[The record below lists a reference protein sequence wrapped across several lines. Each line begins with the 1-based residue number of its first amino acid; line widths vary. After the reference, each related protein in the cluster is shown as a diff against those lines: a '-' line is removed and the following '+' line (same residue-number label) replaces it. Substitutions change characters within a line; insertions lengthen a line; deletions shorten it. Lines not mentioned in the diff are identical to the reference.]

1 MIRVLIVDDEPI
13 IRRGLR
19 NHLANRDNYEV
30 IGAAATD
37 KSSIYCGGLS

>member
-19 NHLANRDNYEV
+19 NQLARAKQNLGFAMISRT
-30 IGAAATD
+30 ATTM
-37 KSSIYCGGLS
+37 K